1 MSNLIGLSLGLPKF
15 GVEYYWRFITN
26 CAYLNTALWT
36 LAVCVFITA
45 CCLVLGYP
53 TALFLAKA
61 ARRGHGYFLAL
72 VVFPYLTSLLVRTYA
87 WMVLLSDEGPIN
99 GVLLVTG
106 VVSHPLKL
114 LFSTTGAMI
123 GMVHLMLPLMI
134 LPIYSVIYGIPDA

>member
-1 MSNLIGLSLGLPKF
+1 LSNLIGLSLGLPKF

-61 ARRGHGYFLAL
+61 ARRGLG
-72 VVFPYLTSLLVRTYA
+72 
-87 WMVLLSDEGPIN
+87 
-99 GVLLVTG
+99 
-106 VVSHPLKL
+106 
-114 LFSTTGAMI
+114 
-123 GMVHLMLPLMI
+123 
-134 LPIYSVIYGIPDA
+134 